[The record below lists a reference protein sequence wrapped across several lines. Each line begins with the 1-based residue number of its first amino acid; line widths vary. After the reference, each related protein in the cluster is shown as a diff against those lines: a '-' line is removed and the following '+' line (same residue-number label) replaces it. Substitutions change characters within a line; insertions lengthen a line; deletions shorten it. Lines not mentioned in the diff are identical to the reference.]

1 MDGLDVVDKF
11 KRNSGPN
18 GFKRNKKHS
27 GQRVSA
33 INWRYKR
40 EKIQGNKTHYNGME
54 YREAAEEKKRVI
66 LSKKT
71 ISEA

>member
-1 MDGLDVVDKF
+1 MVRVYEVDGLDVVDKF

-33 INWRYKR
+33 INWRNSYEMASLRDKATR
-40 EKIQGNKTHYNGME
+40 LLLCKYCFT
-54 YREAAEEKKRVI
+54 
-66 LSKKT
+66 
-71 ISEA
+71 